1 MSEMKRA
8 GRALVESRTE
18 RFESVHSLEESRA
31 RLAAAMARAKIV
43 AGGSF
48 APAWHEEKGRAVLEA
63 KFLPP
68 RGTQALLRGISIVLT
83 VLVAAS
89 VYAVMRFP
97 AGALRFLLPAFT
109 ILSILALPIVT
120 LALNSQ
126 REAHE
131 SRIRRA
137 IREALADQDPRFPPP
152 HRWADED

>member
-18 RFESVHSLEESRA
+18 RFESVHPLEESRS
-31 RLAAAMARAKIV
+31 RLAAAMARAKV
-43 AGGSF
+43 VPGGSF
-48 APAWHEEKGRAVLEA
+48 VPEWREEKGRAVLEA
-63 KFLPP
+63 TFLPP
-68 RGTQALLRGISIVLT
+68 RGIHGLLRAISIL
-83 VLVAAS
+83 LMALIAAS
-89 VYAVMRFP
+89 VYVLMRYP
-97 AGALRFLLPAFT
+97 AGAVRFLLPAFT

-137 IREALADQDPRFPPP
+137 IREALLDQDPGFPPP

>member
-18 RFESVHSLEESRA
+18 RFESVHPLEESRT
-31 RLAAAMARAKIV
+31 RIAAALARAKIV
-43 AGGSF
+43 PGASF
-48 APAWHEEKGRAVLEA
+48 APEWHEEEGRAVLEA
-63 KFLPP
+63 KFFPP
-68 RGTQALLRGISIVLT
+68 RGVHALLRAISVMLVVLI
-83 VLVAAS
+83 AAS
-89 VYAVMRFP
+89 VYVLMRYP

-109 ILSILALPIVT
+109 VLSILGLPIIT

-137 IREALADQDPRFPPP
+137 IRVALLD
-152 HRWADED
+152 ADEAYPPQQRWTDED